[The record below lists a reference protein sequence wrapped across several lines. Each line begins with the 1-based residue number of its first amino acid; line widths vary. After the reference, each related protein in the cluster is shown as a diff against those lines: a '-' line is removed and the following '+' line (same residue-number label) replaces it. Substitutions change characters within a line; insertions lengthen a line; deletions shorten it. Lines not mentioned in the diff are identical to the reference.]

1 MNDGWKLLAGG
12 AAVGVIAAFWSRIK
26 DFLWRIVSLF
36 VQQIEITSGPAH
48 NAVVGHLL
56 KHYRRSRYYD
66 RMFGAWY
73 EHHRDGR
80 YGLVPCEVFGARTL
94 LFWRGLLPFW
104 YGNPGEKKARAG
116 REATGGDETTGT
128 KVYATLTFIRGTFN
142 AEALFR
148 EACRAANQLSGCVE
162 GPEAEAA
169 HRFVIHYVP
178 RREGQTDE
186 GGKAGNGLPWY
197 RQGTYR
203 LLAHNADELG
213 KGPLHGGKALGNLI
227 FPRRVEKLIRE
238 I

>member
-73 EHHRDGR
+73 EHHRDGH

-94 LFWRGLLPFW
+94 LFWRGWLPFW
-104 YGNPGEKKARAG
+104 YGNPAEKKARAG
-116 REATGGDETTGT
+116 REATTGGDEGAGT
-128 KVYATLTFIRGTFN
+128 KVHATLTFIRGAFDV
-142 AEALFR
+142 EALFR
-148 EACRAANQLSGCVE
+148 AACGAANEHCWTVE
-162 GPEAEAA
+162 SAEEKAKN
-169 HRFVIHYVP
+169 RFAIHFVP
-178 RREGQTDE
+178 RRDTQAEE
-186 GGKAGNGLPWY
+186 HGKSGNGLPWY
-197 RQGTYR
+197 QIGR
-203 LLAHNADELG
+203 AH
-213 KGPLHGGKALGNLI
+213 
-227 FPRRVEKLIRE
+227 V
-238 I
+238 